1 MWIYASIIRRY
12 FPQWLHDC
20 DLIVQDHERCL
31 HCEEPKEAFAE
42 IDCELVDFPKCS
54 QDLNAIE
61 NAWHILRERLDET
74 LPSAM
79 ETREAFIVRLRNAL
93 AWIAIGRRI
102 SRISA
107 RTRRRAPWRFANARE
122 AAQAGDTVESCV
134 VA

>member
-79 ETREAFIVRLRNAL
+79 VTREAFIVRLRNAL
-93 AWIAIGRRI
+93 AWINSNRAQDLKNLCENQKARALEVRERKGGRT
-102 SRISA
+102 S
-107 RTRRRAPWRFANARE
+107 W
-122 AAQAGDTVESCV
+122 
-134 VA
+134 